1 MALVSAFAAVC
12 EKILIERDN
21 VISLIRMADMFTVM
35 PNLPR
40 LPDGSLPALPMQLY
54 IALRFTHDDAGEHE
68 VSFKLIRPN
77 GNEKVHAITKTAAA
91 LSVIPE
97 SDRGM
102 NVGIPLGV
110 IPEQMGRHE
119 IVVLVDENPVA
130 RTAFFIVLLSEIAAG
145 ATT

>member
-21 VISLIRMADMFTVM
+21 VTSLIRMADMFTVM
-35 PNLPR
+35 PNVPR
-40 LPDGSLPALPMQLY
+40 LPDGSLPAVPMQLY
-54 IALRFTHDDAGEHE
+54 ITLRFTHDDADEHE
-68 VSFKLIRPN
+68 LSFKLVRPN
-77 GNEKVHAITKTAAA
+77 GNEKVQAITKTAAS
-91 LSVIPE
+91 LSVIPD

-102 NVGIPLGV
+102 NAGIPLGV

-119 IVVLVDENPVA
+119 IVVLVDGNPVA
-130 RTAFFIVLLSEIAAG
+130 RTAFFIVLLPEIASE